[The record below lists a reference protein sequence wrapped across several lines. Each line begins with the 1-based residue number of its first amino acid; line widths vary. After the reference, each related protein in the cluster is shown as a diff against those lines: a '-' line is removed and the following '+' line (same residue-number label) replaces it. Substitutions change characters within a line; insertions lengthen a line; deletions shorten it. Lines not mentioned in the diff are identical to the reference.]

1 MVLRFRIFFVAL
13 TMILSSLSAF
23 AQKLK
28 KADKTTLTNLETH
41 IRYLSDAKLEGRRT
55 GTTGEKAASDYI
67 SSAFSQAGLVP
78 KGDHNGWLQS
88 FDIDEGRQI
97 DATTAVSINDK
108 PLLLNKEYF
117 PLTFS
122 ASGSVSGSPA
132 IALQERGVPWFLDI
146 KELMEGG
153 AHPNLENIIRER
165 ASSSAQKGATAL
177 ILYNSSRTVDNL
189 VYDPRDRPAAAVIP
203 IIYITREGRRKYLRD
218 ESASLDIR
226 IRVAFAEKKRTG
238 HNVVGYLDNGAAN
251 TVILGA
257 HYDHLGY
264 GEDSNSLYH
273 GTERMVHTG
282 ADDNAS
288 GVAAV
293 IELVRMVKEGKVRGN
308 NYLIV
313 AFSGKEQG
321 LYGSKY
327 FADHPTVDLSKVNY
341 MIGLDMVG
349 RLDNGTHVLTVGG
362 FDTSP
367 LWQPACNKV
376 ADKKLLVLKF
386 DSAGPGSGDQTAFY
400 RKHIPVLFLT
410 TGINEDYHRPTDSP
424 DKINF
429 AGELEVVK
437 FVYSVLQEMNARG
450 RIPQ

>member
-1 MVLRFRIFFVAL
+1 MLLRFRIFFVAL
-13 TMILSSLSAF
+13 TLILSSLSTF

-41 IRYLSDAKLEGRRT
+41 IRYLADAKLEGRRT

-67 SSAFSQAGLVP
+67 ISAFSQAGLTP

-97 DATTAVSINDK
+97 DPTTVVSINDK

-117 PLTFS
+117 PLTSS

-132 IALQERGVPWFLDI
+132 IALQERGVPWFIDI

-153 AHPNLENIIRER
+153 GHPNLENIIRER

-177 ILYNSSRTVDNL
+177 ILYNSSRTADNL

-251 TVILGA
+251 TVIVGA

-273 GTERMVHTG
+273 GAE
-282 ADDNAS
+282 
-288 GVAAV
+288 
-293 IELVRMVKEGKVRGN
+293 
-308 NYLIV
+308 
-313 AFSGKEQG
+313 
-321 LYGSKY
+321 
-327 FADHPTVDLSKVNY
+327 
-341 MIGLDMVG
+341 
-349 RLDNGTHVLTVGG
+349 
-362 FDTSP
+362 
-367 LWQPACNKV
+367 
-376 ADKKLLVLKF
+376 
-386 DSAGPGSGDQTAFY
+386 
-400 RKHIPVLFLT
+400 
-410 TGINEDYHRPTDSP
+410 
-424 DKINF
+424 
-429 AGELEVVK
+429 
-437 FVYSVLQEMNARG
+437 
-450 RIPQ
+450 